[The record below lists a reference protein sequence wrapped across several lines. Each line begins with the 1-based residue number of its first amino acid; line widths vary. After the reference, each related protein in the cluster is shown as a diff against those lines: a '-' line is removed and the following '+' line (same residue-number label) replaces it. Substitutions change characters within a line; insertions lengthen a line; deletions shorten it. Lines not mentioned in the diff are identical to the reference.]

1 MAKSAAPGRTG
12 AQHGTLTHVE
22 DMSPIVRRVWGMSAE
37 ERAAELA
44 AITASMEAMRKAGP

>member
-12 AQHGTLTHVE
+12 AQHGTLTHIE

-37 ERAAELA
+37 ERAA
-44 AITASMEAMRKAGP
+44 ITASMQAMRKAGP